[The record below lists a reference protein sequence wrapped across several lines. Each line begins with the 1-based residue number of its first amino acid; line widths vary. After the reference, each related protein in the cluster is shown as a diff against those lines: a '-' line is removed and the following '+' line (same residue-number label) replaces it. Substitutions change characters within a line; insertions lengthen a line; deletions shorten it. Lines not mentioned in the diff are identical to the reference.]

1 MELREEEVTTHRPSL
16 ATSLRKTEGGFTFI
30 ELILALALLAAS
42 MTVFIGLQAAAVQ
55 RTIRDRNVQQAMLAA
70 RRIMAAIDTNPTI
83 LEQGNIAPSPLPNLF
98 SQLGFRVSGDATEQ
112 EVLSYLQ
119 GELIIENWAL
129 PVPNIEENPLRK
141 LTLRIAWSPDPVDRF
156 ELVYYI
162 PIDDQSAPPV

>member
-1 MELREEEVTTHRPSL
+1 MELREEEVKVYHR
-16 ATSLRKTEGGFTFI
+16 AHADKQKKTEGGFTFI

-83 LEQGNIAPSPLPNLF
+83 LEQGNIPPSLLPNLF
-98 SQLGFRVSGDATEQ
+98 SQLGFRVSGNVEEQ
-112 EVLSYLQ
+112 ELLSSLQ
-119 GELIIENWAL
+119 GELIIENWPL
-129 PVPNIEENPLRK
+129 PVPNAEESPLRR
-141 LTLRIAWSPDPVDRF
+141 LTVRIAWSPDPVDRF